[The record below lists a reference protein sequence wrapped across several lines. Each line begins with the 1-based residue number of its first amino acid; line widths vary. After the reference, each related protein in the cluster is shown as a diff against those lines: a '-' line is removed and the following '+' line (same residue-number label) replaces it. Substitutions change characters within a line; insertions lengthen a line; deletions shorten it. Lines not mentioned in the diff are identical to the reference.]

1 MRFCARPGCTAEA
14 TFAVGFDPVA
24 RVAWLGE
31 LTDTAP
37 IVLCDSHA
45 ARLRLPRG
53 WVGRDERGT
62 EPALWLAVD
71 TAVEPPVTAR
81 RRRRRVDVATSPDEP
96 LPLFVGR
103 HDPVTHLADALFR
116 AHATADPSVEHADSP
131 LLARAF
137 RAAGLG

>member
-1 MRFCARPGCTAEA
+1 MRFCARPACPAEA
-14 TFAVGFDPVA
+14 TFAVGFDPMA

-37 IVLCDSHA
+37 IVLCDEHA
-45 ARLRLPRG
+45 ASLRLPRG

-62 EPALWLAVD
+62 EPALWLAVHTSD
-71 TAVEPPVTAR
+71 APPATR
-81 RRRRRVDVATSPDEP
+81 RRRRRRTEVEGTPTEP
-96 LPLFVGR
+96 LPLFAER
-103 HDPVTHLADALFR
+103 HDPVTHLADALYR
-116 AHATADPSVEHADSP
+116 ARASADPSIEHADSP